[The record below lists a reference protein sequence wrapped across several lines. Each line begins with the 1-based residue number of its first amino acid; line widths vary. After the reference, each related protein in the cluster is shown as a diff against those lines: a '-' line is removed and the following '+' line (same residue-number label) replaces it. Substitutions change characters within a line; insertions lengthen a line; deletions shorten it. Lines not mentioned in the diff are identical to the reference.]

1 MKNVILRILWAV
13 LGVLMIVAGIVC
25 LCVPGMTE
33 ATLALAYGIILLISG
48 IADIVIFAVWGPAMF
63 GAGWLLLDGIL
74 TVLLSMFLLFNMGFT
89 ALALPY
95 IFGMWLMFSGISKF
109 VSSFDLRAFGVRGWG
124 WMMALGIVMT
134 AVGFV
139 AFLDPVLSTLA
150 MTVIT
155 GIMFMIYGIS
165 DIIHAIFANRFLK

>member
-1 MKNVILRILWAV
+1 MKNVVLRILWV
-13 LGVLMIVAGIVC
+13 ILGALMIIAGIIC
-25 LCVPGMTE
+25 LCVPGITE
-33 ATLALAYGIILLISG
+33 ATLALAYGIILLVSG
-48 IADIVIFAVWGPAMF
+48 IADIAIFAVWGSGMF

-95 IFGMWLMFSGISKF
+95 IFGMWLMFSGISRF

-124 WMMALGIVMT
+124 WMMALGIVMA

-155 GIMFMIYGIS
+155 GIMLIVYGIS

>member
-1 MKNVILRILWAV
+1 MKNVLLRILWAV
-13 LGVLMIVAGIVC
+13 LGALMIIAGIVC
-25 LCVPGMTE
+25 LCVPGITE
-33 ATLALAYGIILLISG
+33 ATLALTYGIILLVSG
-48 IADIVIFAVWGPAMF
+48 IADIAIFAVWGPAMF

-74 TVLLSMFLLFNMGFT
+74 TILLSMFLLFNMGFT

-109 VSSFDLRAFGVRGWG
+109 VSSFDLRTFGVRGWG
-124 WMMALGIVMT
+124 WMMALGIVMA

-139 AFLDPVLSTLA
+139 AFLDPVLSTFA

-155 GIMFMIYGIS
+155 GIMFILYGIS
-165 DIIHAIFANRFLK
+165 DIIHAIFARRFLK

>member
-1 MKNVILRILWAV
+1 MKNAILRILWAV
-13 LGVLMIVAGIVC
+13 LGAIMIVAGIIC
-25 LCVPGMTE
+25 LCVPGITE
-33 ATLALAYGIILLISG
+33 ATLALTYGVVLLLSG
-48 IADIVIFAVWGPAMF
+48 IADIVIFALWGPAMF
-63 GAGWLLLDGIL
+63 GSGWLLLDGIL
-74 TVLLSMFLLFNMGFT
+74 TLLLSMFLLFNMGFT

-95 IFGMWLMFSGISKF
+95 IFGMWLMFSGVNKF
-109 VSSFDLRAFGVRGWG
+109 VNSFDLRRFGVRGWG
-124 WMMALGIVMT
+124 WIMALGIVMA

-155 GIMFMIYGIS
+155 GIMFIVYGIS